1 MRKWSYSVIALGAA
15 ALSIGT
21 LHAQQ
26 GAAQR
31 GPVDVSQ
38 IEAGTYTADAAH
50 SLVGWSLDHL
60 GFNDY
65 FGIFGDVSGTLEL
78 DPANLSAAKV
88 DVTIPIASVVVAS
101 SELKD
106 HLLRA
111 GADGAKPDFFGPNP
125 QAARF
130 VSTAVQVTD
139 DDEAT
144 ITGDLTLNGVTRPV
158 RIEAELSGAGTNG
171 MSQKKTVGFHGEAE
185 IKRSD
190 FGIDWGIPFG
200 IGDEVDLKITVAFEK
215 D

>member
-1 MRKWSYSVIALGAA
+1 MRKWSYTIIAAAGAA
-15 ALSIGT
+15 ALSVGT
-21 LHAQQ
+21 LQAQN
-26 GAAQR
+26 GAQ
-31 GPVDVSQ
+31 PQVDASG
-38 IEAGTYTADAAH
+38 IEAGTYTVDAAH
-50 SLVGWSLDHL
+50 SMVGWGVDHL

-88 DVTIPIASVVVAS
+88 DVTIPIASVLVAS
-101 SELKD
+101 AELKD

-111 GADGAKPDFFGPNP
+111 GENGGNPDFFGPNP
-125 QAARF
+125 EPARF

-171 MSQKKTVGFHGEAE
+171 MNQKKTVGFHGETE

-190 FGIDWGIPFG
+190 FGIEWGIPFG
-200 IGDEVDLKITVAFEK
+200 IGDEVDLKITIAFEK